1 MRVGVVFIFQNY
13 LDGLTD
19 SQAYDRDTYLA
30 DLVEPLGYDILA
42 CTEHHF
48 SNYSMIPNN
57 IGFLSYMA
65 GRTSRIGLMTAAIIL
80 PWHDPLRV
88 IGDIVTLDHLSK
100 GRLLLGF
107 GRGLAKSEFDPW
119 GIDMSESRDRFSES
133 ADIILR
139 ALETGIAEGDGT
151 FYKQMRTEIRPH
163 PYASFRDR
171 LYSVAM
177 SPDSV
182 GVAAKLGAR
191 MMVFSNHKSWEE
203 QAPQFHGFRE
213 QFEAVHGRPGPSP
226 VTTDFLLC
234 DESADRAAALA
245 NEHMSNYYK
254 SVIVHNDWAS
264 VVFDKVKGYAS
275 YAASSAILRDLGPEK
290 AAERFVSVNA
300 WGTPQQI
307 LDKLHERWK
316 LIGPFEEMVQPSYGG
331 LARED
336 AEKSMRLFAEKVLPE
351 LQSWK

>member
-1 MRVGVVFIFQNY
+1 MRVGAIFIFQNY

-19 SQAYDRDTYLA
+19 AQAYDRDIYLA

-57 IGFLSYMA
+57 IAFLSYMA
-65 GRTSRIGLMTAAIIL
+65 GRTSKINLLTAAIIL
-80 PWHDPLRV
+80 PWHNPLRV
-88 IGDIVTLDHLSK
+88 IGDVITLDHLSK

-107 GRGLAKSEFDPW
+107 GRGLAKSEFDPF
-119 GIDMSESRDRFSES
+119 GIDMSESRDRFNE
-133 ADIILR
+133 AAEIILH
-139 ALETGIAEGDGT
+139 ALETGIAEGEGKH
-151 FYKQMRTEIRPH
+151 YKQPRTEIRPH

-171 LYSVAM
+171 FYSVAM

-182 GVAAKLGAR
+182 GVAARLGAR

-203 QAPQFHGFRE
+203 QAPQFHAFRGE
-213 QFEAVHGRPGPSP
+213 FETVHKRPGPPP
-226 VTTDFLLC
+226 VTTDFLIC
-234 DESADRAAALA
+234 DESADRAEALA
-245 NEHMSNYYK
+245 REHMSNYYK

-264 VVFDKVKGYAS
+264 VVFDKLTGYAS
-275 YAASSAILRDLGPEK
+275 YAASSATLRELGPEK
-290 AAERFVSVNA
+290 AAEKFVSVNA

-307 LDKLHERWK
+307 LDKLHARWQI
-316 LIGPFEEMVQPSYGG
+316 IGPFEEMVQPSYGG

-336 AEKSMRLFAEKVLPE
+336 AEKSLRLFAEKVLPE
-351 LQSWK
+351 LHSWK